1 MIVPPQLV
9 CRILCSMSRVWYGD
23 QKKSTARRLSMPCS
37 GVARAWRVAR
47 GAWRMARGKWQV
59 ARGTRHA
66 AWQVG
71 ARGCGGE
78 ARLAVGEVHE
88 KLEDV
93 GHRHRDDHV
102 EDHVPRAQRAHHAHL
117 ARCGVHAWPVC
128 VRVRLFGAPQS
139 ENVTTNSEA
148 YALAMGM
155 GCSQSTDRCWGKAAV
170 SALPP
175 AASYFVRLP
184 RE

>member
-1 MIVPPQLV
+1 M
-9 CRILCSMSRVWYGD
+9 
-23 QKKSTARRLSMPCS
+23 
-37 GVARAWRVAR
+37 AR
-47 GAWRMARGKWQV
+47 GAWQV
-59 ARGTRHA
+59 AGGTRHA

-102 EDHVPRAQRAHHAHL
+102 EDHVPRAQRAHHPHL

-139 ENVTTNSEA
+139 ENVTTNLKVTP
-148 YALAMGM
+148 LAGYGM
-155 GCSQSTDRCWGKAAV
+155 FPVNRSGSLLGSGPLLRLCSVRFATRRKL
-170 SALPP
+170 LPP
-175 AASYFVRLP
+175 TA
-184 RE
+184 